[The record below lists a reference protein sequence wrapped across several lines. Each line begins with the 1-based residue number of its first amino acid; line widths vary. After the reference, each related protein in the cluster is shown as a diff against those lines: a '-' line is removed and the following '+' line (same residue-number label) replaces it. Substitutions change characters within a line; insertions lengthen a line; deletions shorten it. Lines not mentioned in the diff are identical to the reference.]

1 MTVDFDPS
9 VQVNRKATKRGF
21 ELTLMVVGP
30 SGLGKSTLIN
40 CLFKTDMLKDVKPEP
55 PSELIFADV
64 KMSKKTVDIEEGHVK
79 LKLTVV
85 NANNFGDSLD
95 CSSHCEPILA
105 YIDRQFAKYYEQ
117 ESGINRRN
125 IDDGRVHCCFY
136 FISPNQWSLSPLD
149 IDCMKKLHQKVNII
163 PLIAKA
169 DMLSKSEVSELK
181 KNILRDLKEN
191 GITIYSIPDDEDPEF
206 RERMNQLRSAMPFA
220 VSGSNQYVDIKDR
233 KVLARLY
240 PW

>member
-1 MTVDFDPS
+1 
-9 VQVNRKATKRGF
+9 
-21 ELTLMVVGP
+21 MVVGP

-40 CLFKTDMLKDVKPEP
+40 CLFKADIYKDVKQQPATD
-55 PSELIFADV
+55 LIYADV
-64 KMSKKTVDIEEGHVK
+64 KMTKKTVDIEEGHVK
-79 LKLTVV
+79 LKLSVV
-85 NANNFGDSLD
+85 NATNFGDALD

-105 YIDRQFAKYYEQ
+105 YIDRQFSKYFEQ

-136 FISPNQWSLSPLD
+136 FISPHQWTLSPLD

-169 DMLSKSEVSELK
+169 DMLTKTEVMELK
-181 KNILRDLKEN
+181 KNILRDLKAN
-191 GITIYSIPDDEDPEF
+191 GITIYSIPEDEDPEF
-206 RERMNQLRSAMPFA
+206 RDQMNQLRAAIPFA
-220 VSGSNQYVDIKDR
+220 VSGSNQVKDIRGR
-233 KVLARLY
+233 KQLVRPY

>member
-1 MTVDFDPS
+1 M
-9 VQVNRKATKRGF
+9 NRKATKKGF
-21 ELTLMVVGP
+21 ELTVMVVGP

-40 CLFKTDMLKDVKPEP
+40 CLFKTDLYKDTKAQ
-55 PSELIFADV
+55 SANELIYADV
-64 KMSKKTVDIEEGHVK
+64 KMTKKTVDIEEGNVK
-79 LKLTVV
+79 LRLTVV
-85 NANNFGDSLD
+85 NANNFGDALD

-105 YIDRQFAKYYEQ
+105 YIDRQFSRYFEQ

-169 DMLSKSEVSELK
+169 DMLSKTEVSELK
-181 KNILRDLKEN
+181 KNILRDLKGN
-191 GITIYSIPDDEDPEF
+191 GITIYSIPEDEDPEF
-206 RERMNQLRSAMPFA
+206 REQMNQLRSAIPFA
-220 VSGSNQYVDIKDR
+220 VSGSNQYLDVRGR
-233 KVLARLY
+233 KVLARSY